1 MYAEPVAV
9 QLQSIQST
17 NKVVFKESIL
27 KVLVC
32 RKEDIILMSS
42 LIGQEILS
50 NIDKVAKNK
59 TIHKTIKTIL
69 KIRILIP
76 YYHSIG
82 VILITLM
89 ESKEKCVRSVNLKMV
104 VCITVN
110 G

>member
-1 MYAEPVAV
+1 MYAEPVAAL
-9 QLQSIQST
+9 LQSIQST
-17 NKVVFKESIL
+17 NKVAFKESIL

-32 RKEDIILMSS
+32 LKEDIIQMCS
-42 LIGQEILS
+42 LIGREILS
-50 NIDKVAKNK
+50 NIDKVVKNK

-76 YYHSIG
+76 YYLSIG
-82 VILITLM
+82 VISIIQM

-104 VCITVN
+104 ACITVN